1 MVPKRATLE
10 SSLNLTKSDRPPYSP
25 GATAIQMGKDW
36 EKQFSEFLK
45 RDNPYTKTQA
55 VLLTSTSDDAR
66 ERDVIDHSMRA
77 YYGENVKFM
86 NDKTIAYDPGRHEL
100 RGIPASDSDTEI
112 PANGVLVVGTHGNIH
127 WLFGD
132 LPGGEKKAAEKFASN
147 LHALEARYGLKLKDR
162 SLGQLLECG

>member
-1 MVPKRATLE
+1 M
-10 SSLNLTKSDRPPYSP
+10 NLTKSDRPPYSP